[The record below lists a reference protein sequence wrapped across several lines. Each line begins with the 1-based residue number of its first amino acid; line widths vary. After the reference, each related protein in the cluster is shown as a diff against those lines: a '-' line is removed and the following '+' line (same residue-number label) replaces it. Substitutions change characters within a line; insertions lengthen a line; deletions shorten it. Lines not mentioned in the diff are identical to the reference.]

1 MEKVHD
7 FIRLRLSAR
16 VVPRNPL
23 SAFKN
28 SLRQVNCDRPTISI
42 LRPRLWPFWLA
53 AALISLTLLSAQ
65 ARDSFR
71 LDRNLL
77 ESVEQNYGRQA
88 KQRLLDWQNLINDDQ
103 SANDLEKLVKV
114 NVFFN
119 QQEFISDLLLWKD
132 TDYWA
137 TPVEF
142 LAQNGGDCEDF
153 SIAKY
158 FTLKKLG
165 IDEDKLNLTYAK
177 AVKLDQAHMV
187 VTYYAQPNA
196 EPLILD
202 NLDQSI
208 KPASERPDLL
218 PVFSF
223 NGIGLWLAKERGRGK
238 LVGTSSR
245 YKHWQDLQGRMPEGL
260 N

>member
-1 MEKVHD
+1 MIV
-7 FIRLRLSAR
+7 
-16 VVPRNPL
+16 
-23 SAFKN
+23 
-28 SLRQVNCDRPTISI
+28 
-42 LRPRLWPFWLA
+42 
-53 AALISLTLLSAQ
+53 SLTLFTVQ

-71 LDRNLL
+71 LDQALL
-77 ESVEQNYGRQA
+77 DKVEQDYGSQA
-88 KQRLLDWQNLINDDQ
+88 KQRLLDWQNLINDDK
-103 SANDLEKLVKV
+103 SGSDLEKLAKV
-114 NVFFN
+114 NDFFN
-119 QQEFISDLLLWKD
+119 RQKFMPDLLLWKD

-142 LAQNGGDCEDF
+142 LTQNGGDCEDF

-202 NLDQSI
+202 NLDQTI
-208 KPASERPDLL
+208 KPASERSDLL

-238 LVGTSSR
+238 LVGESSR